1 MHTIIYTLY
10 IRTCAAQYFLWIF
23 FRILWWIESSKEQH
37 LFKIKILSNII
48 NDFTVTLQQF
58 IASLLKKSIY
68 KIHLFFLF
76 WWSGWGMSGSSQ
88 KYYKNSTYKLCFL
101 ESCCCFSA
109 RKLSVSCVVSH
120 IFCSLCQIWM
130 CESGRDCRTGTVSL
144 RLLTIPYLPTD
155 WASLAHR
162 IQLNHKHAD
171 DWSDFPS
178 NFVSRSIT
186 LIALY

>member
-1 MHTIIYTLY
+1 MCCPI
-10 IRTCAAQYFLWIF
+10 FFVDF

-120 IFCSLCQIWM
+120 ILFSVSDLNVWKWQGLQNWDSL
-130 CESGRDCRTGTVSL
+130 SKTPNNTLPSH
-144 RLLTIPYLPTD
+144 RL
-155 WASLAHR
+155 
-162 IQLNHKHAD
+162 
-171 DWSDFPS
+171 
-178 NFVSRSIT
+178 SIT
-186 LIALY
+186 GSQDPIKP